1 MPKSQP
7 KLNQYVGLDVSLKE
21 TSIAV
26 IDESDKVIW
35 RGSVASTP
43 DTIAA
48 ALAKHAPRAERI
60 GLEAGQLSAWLY
72 HGLAAEGLPV
82 ICIDARHAKA
92 ALSLKVN
99 KTDAND
105 ALGLAQIMRVGWYRE
120 VAVKGHDCQAVRS
133 LLVAR
138 AQIVAQITTLKNCAR
153 GILKTF
159 GHVLPKKLRRS
170 YIASVCEIIKDDA
183 TLEPILLP
191 MLKTLAATM
200 EQLQVYDRAV
210 SRIAR
215 ENETA
220 QLLMTAPGVGTIV
233 SLVYM
238 TGVENPARFT
248 SSSSV
253 AAYFGMTPRRYQS
266 GEVDQTGR
274 ISKCGDGL
282 VRGLLYEAA
291 KVLLSRSARPS
302 DLQASGRAL
311 AKRIGKKKATM
322 AVARK
327 LGVILHRMW
336 TTGEPFRWTA
346 QPAQAAAA

>member
-1 MPKSQP
+1 MPKL
-7 KLNQYVGLDVSLKE
+7 KQYVGLDVSLKE

-26 IDESDKVIW
+26 IDENDKLIW

-43 DTIAA
+43 DAIAE
-48 ALAKHAPRAERI
+48 ALRRHAHRAERI
-60 GLEAGQLSAWLY
+60 GLEAGQLSSWLY
-72 HGLAAEGLPV
+72 HGLKARGWPV

-120 VAVKGHDCQAVRS
+120 VAVKGHDCQAVHA

-138 AQIVAQITTLKNCAR
+138 AQIVSQTTTLKNCVR

-159 GHVLPKKLRRS
+159 GHVLPKKLRAT
-170 YIASVCEIIKDDA
+170 YIASVGELIEGDR
-183 TLEPILLP
+183 TLQPILTP

-210 SRIAR
+210 HRFAR
-215 ENETA
+215 DNDTA
-220 QLLMTAPGVGTIV
+220 RHLMTAPGVGTV
-233 SLVYM
+233 VVLAYM
-238 TGVENPARFT
+238 TGVEAPARFSR
-248 SSSSV
+248 SSAV
-253 AAYFGMTPRRYQS
+253 GAYFGMTPRRYQS
-266 GEVDQTGR
+266 GEVDQAGR
-274 ISKCGDGL
+274 VSKCGDGM

-291 KVLLSRSARPS
+291 KVLLSRTAKPS
-302 DLQASGRAL
+302 DLQAWGHSL
-311 AKRIGKKKATM
+311 AKRVGKKKATM

-327 LGVILHRMW
+327 LAVILHRMW
-336 TTGEPFRWTA
+336 TTGVPFRWTA
-346 QPAQAAAA
+346 APAPAMA

>member
-1 MPKSQP
+1 MPK
-7 KLNQYVGLDVSLKE
+7 LYVGLDVSLKE

-26 IDESDKVIW
+26 IDDADKVVW
-35 RGSVASTP
+35 RGTVASTP
-43 DTIAA
+43 EAITIA
-48 ALAKHAPRAERI
+48 LKKHASCADRI

-72 HGLAAEGLPV
+72 HGLKAKGWPV

-120 VAVKGHDCQAVRS
+120 VAVKGHECQALRAM
-133 LLVAR
+133 LVAR
-138 AQIVAQITTLKNCAR
+138 AQIVSQVTTLKNCVR

-159 GHVLPKKLRRS
+159 GHVLPKKLRKT
-170 YIASVCEIIKDDA
+170 YIASVLELIKDNA
-183 TLEPILLP
+183 TLEPIILP
-191 MLKTLAATM
+191 MLRTLAATM

-210 SRIAR
+210 NRIAR
-215 ENETA
+215 EDATA
-220 QLLMTAPGVGTIV
+220 RHLMTAPGVGTIV
-233 SLVYM
+233 ALVYM
-238 TGVENPARFT
+238 TGVETPARFS

-253 AAYFGMTPRRYQS
+253 GAFFGMTPRRYQS
-266 GEVDQTGR
+266 GEVDQAGR
-274 ISKCGDGL
+274 VSKCGDGM

-291 KVLLSRSARPS
+291 KVLLSRSAKTS
-302 DLQASGRAL
+302 DLQAWGRAL

-327 LGVILHRMW
+327 LSVILHRMW
-336 TTGEPFRWTA
+336 MTGEPFRWTA
-346 QPAQAAAA
+346 APQPAAA

>member
-1 MPKSQP
+1 MPKL
-7 KLNQYVGLDVSLKE
+7 KQYVGLDVSLKE

-26 IDESDKVIW
+26 IDENDKLVW

-43 DTIAA
+43 EAIAE
-48 ALAKHAPRAERI
+48 ALRRQAPRAERI
-60 GLEAGQLSAWLY
+60 GLEAGQLSSWLY
-72 HGLAAEGLPV
+72 HGLRAKEWPV

-120 VAVKGHDCQAVRS
+120 VAVKGHDCQALRA

-138 AQIVAQITTLKNCAR
+138 AQIVSQVTTLKNCMR

-159 GHVLPKKLRRS
+159 GHVLPKKLRAT
-170 YIASVCEIIKDDA
+170 YIASVRAIVEGNA
-183 TLEPILLP
+183 VLEPIVLP

-200 EQLQVYDRAV
+200 DQLLVYDRAV
-210 SRIAR
+210 NRIAR

-220 QLLMTAPGVGTIV
+220 RHLMTAPGVGTIV
-233 SLVYM
+233 VLGYM
-238 TGVENPARFT
+238 TGVETPARFSR
-248 SSSSV
+248 SSAV
-253 AAYFGMTPRRYQS
+253 GAYFGMTPRRYQS
-266 GEVDQTGR
+266 GEVDKAGR
-274 ISKCGDGL
+274 VSKCGDSM
-282 VRGLLYEAA
+282 VRGLLFEAA
-291 KVLLSRSARPS
+291 KVILARSARPS
-302 DLQASGRAL
+302 DLQAWGRSL
-311 AKRIGKKKATM
+311 TRRIGKKKATM

-327 LGVILHRMW
+327 LAVILHRMW

-346 QPAQAAAA
+346 VSQPVAA